1 LLILSYGIVGPTLS
15 WIEDF
20 LLNRSQK
27 VLINGAGS
35 EWENVTSGIPQ
46 DSVLGPIL
54 FVIYIND
61 LPDTCLKLQSIY
73 PILPVTVVKW
83 NGHI

>member
-1 LLILSYGIVGPTLS
+1 VPHKRLLEKIKSYGIVGPTLS

-35 EWENVTSGIPQ
+35 EWENVS
-46 DSVLGPIL
+46 L
-54 FVIYIND
+54 FVNKFWLFI
-61 LPDTCLKLQSIY
+61 
-73 PILPVTVVKW
+73 
-83 NGHI
+83 